1 MGFITTAKTRVTER
15 EGLPQFHRGLGGELR
30 AGLSVPISD
39 TPDETMMCNPPV
51 FSLLYLPTYHRLF
64 AL

>member
-1 MGFITTAKTRVTER
+1 MGFITTAKIRETER
-15 EGLPQFHRGLGGELR
+15 EGLPQFHSRLGGELR

-39 TPDETMMCNPPV
+39 IHDETMMCNPPV
-51 FSLLYLPTYHRLF
+51 FSLLYLPTYHRLI